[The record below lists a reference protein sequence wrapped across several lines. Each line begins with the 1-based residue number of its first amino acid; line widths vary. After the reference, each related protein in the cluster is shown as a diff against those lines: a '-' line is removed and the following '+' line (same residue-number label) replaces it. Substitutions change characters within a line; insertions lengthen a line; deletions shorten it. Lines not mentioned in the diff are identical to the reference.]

1 MQSLVP
7 GGKETL
13 LIVMLAVG
21 PELRGNAAQ
30 WTTAVVSKMCVTP
43 RGCYLQTI
51 HSLEVKKE
59 NIDFYIYFYVM
70 TTKPFFALKVQIYI
84 KAE

>member
-1 MQSLVP
+1 
-7 GGKETL
+7 
-13 LIVMLAVG
+13 MLPVG
-21 PELRGNAAQ
+21 PGLRGNAAQ

-59 NIDFYIYFYVM
+59 NIDFLYLSLFLCYYYKAI
-70 TTKPFFALKVQIYI
+70 FALKVQIYI